1 MRIDRFLVSLL
12 INAFTLLQRNS
23 AFTQSRINTS
33 PNNNLD
39 AAQTQQSNVKPIQ
52 ATRWIES
59 VKQVQKTKRDV
70 SEAHDNIEQSIKT
83 FDDNS
88 DGTLIVINYN
98 NLDDTVQ
105 ADKKS
110 DIDKERNHEIYDGR
124 GFSIVLDDNGSNNE
138 EEPGKKD
145 EVYSDIQSTYK
156 DMEKEFTGYMRQANN
171 HHKRVR
177 VIVIT
182 PKDDETG
189 TVKDKLPD
197 TANMA
202 DKSTN
207 NDNNKFQS
215 QLDIDIDK
223 LKNIKQNLNLLSDD
237 ADSSPHGR
245 QFENEMT
252 ENQGSSDVSYD
263 QDGTLVQGLS
273 DNDALKEAQRQI
285 NTINSYVRLNPHAQQ
300 LEEKNAQKKNLD
312 VQSNNKNVDVL
323 SDPTHERMVSGK
335 NKEVNFTVVTNT
347 ITDSGDIRSERGEK
361 RQRNTTENGEVA
373 GFSHEVVTIKETQ
386 EKEGRKNDIAKYIQ
400 DQESVHNK
408 TEINTKPK
416 YGKLKIIS
424 PPGNPRPSSDQL
436 LEIRPII
443 VRKDLTKKK
452 EVTNE
457 NESPVSAIRS
467 YFSGHDNDVIKY
479 EKNADHLASSHEIP
493 LLADILPTSK
503 SHDINIKEEQYNTH
517 EIKVLGGGAS
527 TMKTDYDP
535 PTSKSFSSHILNDG
549 TDAAS
554 HIIDKRKAEAIIEFL
569 NRDPLESWHYQY
581 PTLKSLDLNSTIL
594 RSGLVNSGNIDRLKA
609 VMRRALK
616 GLDITLSVV
625 GGSISA
631 GGGLYKDKGNIDGLY
646 YKGVVDWWNKMI
658 TPLTGS
664 EMKINNIAIGS
675 IGTDYFSYCI
685 KNHISNETDIVL
697 WELAA
702 NDFNRYKMQPTKG
715 ARPLERLTRMVLEL
729 HKKPALL
736 HISFFKGVDYK
747 TSRDSCP
754 NFEDQGE
761 DIIAHYYKIPS
772 LSWRAMVCNGLVN
785 HIVRYTM
792 EVLFSQDQYHPSLCG
807 HAQMSLLLLLHLR
820 HVMWSVLQAAIKN
833 DGVVEIPEESF
844 IITEPLFMGPKYPE
858 PLCWTLI
865 KSNLKDEFVN
875 TLAVRVIQDDG
886 FKMEYATNFPI
897 RFDKVVCWK
906 AEKPYGTMVLNFY
919 IPKNYG
925 PSTIKRLHSELAVT
939 THSRWGGSATLWVN
953 DMKDR
958 AIVIKEGRPIDP
970 GKRAGVDSITND
982 IKAGTHTLNI
992 RAHDVGFCLAGI
1004 MIDGS

>member
-1 MRIDRFLVSLL
+1 M
-12 INAFTLLQRNS
+12 
-23 AFTQSRINTS
+23 
-33 PNNNLD
+33 
-39 AAQTQQSNVKPIQ
+39 KPIQ

-59 VKQVQKTKRDV
+59 IKRVQKTKRDA
-70 SEAHDNIEQSIKT
+70 SEVHDNIEQSIKT
-83 FDDNS
+83 SDDNS

-110 DIDKERNHEIYDGR
+110 DIDKERNHERYDGR
-124 GFSIVLDDNGSNNE
+124 GFSIVLDDNGNNNE

-177 VIVIT
+177 VIVIR

-197 TANMA
+197 TANIA
-202 DKSTN
+202 DKGTH
-207 NDNNKFQS
+207 NDNNKSQS

-245 QFENEMT
+245 QFENEIT
-252 ENQGSSDVSYD
+252 KNEGSSDVSYD
-263 QDGTLVQGLS
+263 QDETLVQGLG

-285 NTINSYVRLNPHAQQ
+285 NTINSYARLNPHAQQ

-312 VQSNNKNVDVL
+312 VQSNNKNADVL
-323 SDPTHERMVSGK
+323 SYQTHERMFSGK

-347 ITDSGDIRSERGEK
+347 ITDNDDIRSERGEK
-361 RQRNTTENGEVA
+361 RQRNKTENGEVA
-373 GFSHEVVTIKETQ
+373 GFSHEVVTIQ
-386 EKEGRKNDIAKYIQ
+386 ERERGQKNDIVHYMQ

-408 TEINTKPK
+408 
-416 YGKLKIIS
+416 YGKLKIIP

-467 YFSGHDNDVIKY
+467 YFPGHDNDVIKHD
-479 EKNADHLASSHEIP
+479 KNEDYLASSHEIP
-493 LLADILPTSK
+493 LLVDILPTSK
-503 SHDINIKEEQYNTH
+503 SHEINIKEEIYNTH
-517 EIKVLGGGAS
+517 EMKVLGGGAS

-535 PTSKSFSSHILNDG
+535 PTSTSLSSLIPNDG

-685 KNHISNETDIVL
+685 KNHISNETDVVL

-702 NDFNRYKMQPTKG
+702 NDFNRYEMQPTKG
-715 ARPLERLTRMVLEL
+715 ARPFERLTRMVHEL
-729 HKKPALL
+729 HKKTALL
-736 HISFFKGVDYK
+736 YINFFKGVDYK
-747 TSRDSCP
+747 ASRDSCR

-761 DIIAHYYKIPS
+761 DVIAHYYKIPS
-772 LSWRAMVCNGLVN
+772 LNWRAMVYNGLVN
-785 HIVRYTM
+785 HIVVYTM
-792 EVLFSQDQYHPSLCG
+792 
-807 HAQMSLLLLLHLR
+807 
-820 HVMWSVLQAAIKN
+820 
-833 DGVVEIPEESF
+833 
-844 IITEPLFMGPKYPE
+844 
-858 PLCWTLI
+858 
-865 KSNLKDEFVN
+865 
-875 TLAVRVIQDDG
+875 
-886 FKMEYATNFPI
+886 
-897 RFDKVVCWK
+897 
-906 AEKPYGTMVLNFY
+906 
-919 IPKNYG
+919 
-925 PSTIKRLHSELAVT
+925 
-939 THSRWGGSATLWVN
+939 
-953 DMKDR
+953 
-958 AIVIKEGRPIDP
+958 
-970 GKRAGVDSITND
+970 
-982 IKAGTHTLNI
+982 
-992 RAHDVGFCLAGI
+992 
-1004 MIDGS
+1004 

>member
-12 INAFTLLQRNS
+12 INAFTLLQRNN

-39 AAQTQQSNVKPIQ
+39 AAQTQQSNVKPFQ

-202 DKSTN
+202 DKGTN

-323 SDPTHERMVSGK
+323 SDPTHERIVSVK
-335 NKEVNFTVVTNT
+335 NKEVNFRVVTNT

-386 EKEGRKNDIAKYIQ
+386 EKAE
-400 DQESVHNK
+400 
-408 TEINTKPK
+408 
-416 YGKLKIIS
+416 KIIL
-424 PPGNPRPSSDQL
+424 Q
-436 LEIRPII
+436 
-443 VRKDLTKKK
+443 
-452 EVTNE
+452 
-457 NESPVSAIRS
+457 
-467 YFSGHDNDVIKY
+467 
-479 EKNADHLASSHEIP
+479 
-493 LLADILPTSK
+493 
-503 SHDINIKEEQYNTH
+503 NIFK
-517 EIKVLGGGAS
+517 
-527 TMKTDYDP
+527 
-535 PTSKSFSSHILNDG
+535 
-549 TDAAS
+549 
-554 HIIDKRKAEAIIEFL
+554 
-569 NRDPLESWHYQY
+569 
-581 PTLKSLDLNSTIL
+581 
-594 RSGLVNSGNIDRLKA
+594 
-609 VMRRALK
+609 
-616 GLDITLSVV
+616 
-625 GGSISA
+625 
-631 GGGLYKDKGNIDGLY
+631 
-646 YKGVVDWWNKMI
+646 
-658 TPLTGS
+658 
-664 EMKINNIAIGS
+664 
-675 IGTDYFSYCI
+675 I
-685 KNHISNETDIVL
+685 KN
-697 WELAA
+697 
-702 NDFNRYKMQPTKG
+702 Q
-715 ARPLERLTRMVLEL
+715 
-729 HKKPALL
+729 
-736 HISFFKGVDYK
+736 
-747 TSRDSCP
+747 
-754 NFEDQGE
+754 
-761 DIIAHYYKIPS
+761 
-772 LSWRAMVCNGLVN
+772 
-785 HIVRYTM
+785 
-792 EVLFSQDQYHPSLCG
+792 
-807 HAQMSLLLLLHLR
+807 
-820 HVMWSVLQAAIKN
+820 
-833 DGVVEIPEESF
+833 F
-844 IITEPLFMGPKYPE
+844 IIKQKLTP
-858 PLCWTLI
+858 
-865 KSNLKDEFVN
+865 NLN
-875 TLAVRVIQDDG
+875 
-886 FKMEYATNFPI
+886 MEN
-897 RFDKVVCWK
+897 
-906 AEKPYGTMVLNFY
+906 
-919 IPKNYG
+919 
-925 PSTIKRLHSELAVT
+925 
-939 THSRWGGSATLWVN
+939 
-953 DMKDR
+953 
-958 AIVIKEGRPIDP
+958 
-970 GKRAGVDSITND
+970 
-982 IKAGTHTLNI
+982 
-992 RAHDVGFCLAGI
+992 
-1004 MIDGS
+1004 

>member
-12 INAFTLLQRNS
+12 INAFTLLQRNN

-52 ATRWIES
+52 ATQWIES

-88 DGTLIVINYN
+88 NGTLIVINYN

-202 DKSTN
+202 DKGTN

-237 ADSSPHGR
+237 ADSSPHGQ

-252 ENQGSSDVSYD
+252 KNQGSSDVSYD

-386 EKEGRKNDIAKYIQ
+386 EKAE
-400 DQESVHNK
+400 
-408 TEINTKPK
+408 
-416 YGKLKIIS
+416 KIIL
-424 PPGNPRPSSDQL
+424 Q
-436 LEIRPII
+436 
-443 VRKDLTKKK
+443 
-452 EVTNE
+452 
-457 NESPVSAIRS
+457 
-467 YFSGHDNDVIKY
+467 
-479 EKNADHLASSHEIP
+479 
-493 LLADILPTSK
+493 
-503 SHDINIKEEQYNTH
+503 NIFK
-517 EIKVLGGGAS
+517 
-527 TMKTDYDP
+527 
-535 PTSKSFSSHILNDG
+535 
-549 TDAAS
+549 
-554 HIIDKRKAEAIIEFL
+554 
-569 NRDPLESWHYQY
+569 
-581 PTLKSLDLNSTIL
+581 
-594 RSGLVNSGNIDRLKA
+594 
-609 VMRRALK
+609 
-616 GLDITLSVV
+616 
-625 GGSISA
+625 
-631 GGGLYKDKGNIDGLY
+631 
-646 YKGVVDWWNKMI
+646 
-658 TPLTGS
+658 
-664 EMKINNIAIGS
+664 
-675 IGTDYFSYCI
+675 I
-685 KNHISNETDIVL
+685 KN
-697 WELAA
+697 
-702 NDFNRYKMQPTKG
+702 Q
-715 ARPLERLTRMVLEL
+715 
-729 HKKPALL
+729 
-736 HISFFKGVDYK
+736 
-747 TSRDSCP
+747 
-754 NFEDQGE
+754 
-761 DIIAHYYKIPS
+761 
-772 LSWRAMVCNGLVN
+772 
-785 HIVRYTM
+785 
-792 EVLFSQDQYHPSLCG
+792 
-807 HAQMSLLLLLHLR
+807 
-820 HVMWSVLQAAIKN
+820 
-833 DGVVEIPEESF
+833 F
-844 IITEPLFMGPKYPE
+844 IIKQKLTP
-858 PLCWTLI
+858 
-865 KSNLKDEFVN
+865 NLN
-875 TLAVRVIQDDG
+875 
-886 FKMEYATNFPI
+886 MEN
-897 RFDKVVCWK
+897 
-906 AEKPYGTMVLNFY
+906 
-919 IPKNYG
+919 
-925 PSTIKRLHSELAVT
+925 
-939 THSRWGGSATLWVN
+939 
-953 DMKDR
+953 
-958 AIVIKEGRPIDP
+958 
-970 GKRAGVDSITND
+970 
-982 IKAGTHTLNI
+982 
-992 RAHDVGFCLAGI
+992 
-1004 MIDGS
+1004 